1 MSSSTTS
8 DVSELSQFNSHR
20 NVENDLP
27 SNTNSWSIDLIDKF
41 GIRKVPSS
49 LFELIRT
56 NGRYEILPTM
66 KYLELMK
73 LLKYVVYHVWISI
86 H

>member
-8 DVSELSQFNSHR
+8 DVSELSQFSSHR
-20 NVENDLP
+20 NFENDLP